1 MLNFNQLRVF
11 YHAAKNLNFTA
22 AANELFI
29 TQPAVTKGIQRIQE
43 FYDIKLVN
51 RFGKKLVMTDAGE
64 ALYRIAEKIFDLE
77 AQAEESIREFQ
88 QQKRGHIRI
97 HAGESF
103 GAYYLPS
110 IMNPFSLKNPGIRIS
125 VNILPTEQVVENVAN
140 LKSDLGFISYPIKHE
155 KVVLEGILED
165 QLVFVAPPDHELV
178 KNKRLTSMDLSG
190 QPIIVHE
197 RGSVQSGAIA
207 EYVRANKISVD
218 IQLELSSNRAI
229 KKAAEN
235 GLGVSLISR
244 KVAEDEINAELLTVL
259 PLPGTPIRREFYM
272 VRHKDKYIS
281 EVLQRLIDQ
290 VNRWAS
296 EYMASIL

>member
-1 MLNFNQLRVF
+1 MNLNQLKIF
-11 YHAAKNLNFTA
+11 YLAARLENLSRAAAKLN
-22 AANELFI
+22 I

-43 FYDIKLVN
+43 FYEIKLVN

-110 IMNPFSLKNPGIRIS
+110 IMNPFSLENPGIRIS
-125 VNILPTEQVVENVAN
+125 VNILPSDQVVENVAN
-140 LKSDLGFISYPIKHE
+140 LKSDLGFVSYPIKHE
-155 KVVLEGILED
+155 KVLLEGILED
-165 QLVFVAPPDHELV
+165 QLVFVAPKDHALV
-178 KNKRLTSMDLSG
+178 NKKRLTSMDLSG
-190 QPIIVHE
+190 QPIVVHE
-197 RGSVQSGAIA
+197 RGSVQSRAITD
-207 EYVRANKISVD
+207 YVRTNKISVD

-229 KKAAEN
+229 KKAVESRL
-235 GLGVSLISR
+235 GLALISR
-244 KVAEDEINAELLTVL
+244 KVAEDEISAGLLTVL
-259 PLPGTPIRREFYM
+259 PLPGSPIRREFYM

-290 VNRWAS
+290 VNRWAA
-296 EYMASIL
+296 EYMASIR

>member
-1 MLNFNQLRVF
+1 
-11 YHAAKNLNFTA
+11 
-22 AANELFI
+22 
-29 TQPAVTKGIQRIQE
+29 
-43 FYDIKLVN
+43 
-51 RFGKKLVMTDAGE
+51 
-64 ALYRIAEKIFDLE
+64 E

-110 IMNPFSLKNPGIRIS
+110 IMNPFSLENPGIRIS
-125 VNILPTEQVVENVAN
+125 VNILPTEQVVGNVAN
-140 LKSDLGFISYPIKHE
+140 LKSDLGFVSYPIKHE
-155 KVVLEGILED
+155 KVVMEGILED

-178 KNKRLTSMDLSG
+178 RKKRLTSMDLSG

-197 RGSVQSGAIA
+197 KGSVQSRAIA
-207 EYVRANKISVD
+207 DYARANKISVN

-229 KKAAEN
+229 KKAAER
-235 GLGVSLISR
+235 GLGISLLSR
-244 KVAEDEINAELLTVL
+244 KVAEEEINAGVLTVL
-259 PLPGTPIRREFYM
+259 PLPGSPIRREFYM

-290 VNRWAS
+290 VDRWA
-296 EYMASIL
+296 A